1 MMIWFLA
8 RKANWS
14 SGLQKMSSI
23 CFYIKM
29 MIWLLAQPN
38 GSLIVNDVSILHS
51 IVINTTENLEKP
63 KDEIIWF

>member
-1 MMIWFLA
+1 
-8 RKANWS
+8 
-14 SGLQKMSSI
+14 
-23 CFYIKM
+23 M

-63 KDEIIWF
+63 KDEIIIWF